1 MTLSS
6 VQVKTKKFSV
16 RYLVA
21 QRSRLG
27 HSQKD
32 SFTYPKIIIFFISN
46 LTLTLFRMEGGWGAR
61 TPPPPTPTPATT
73 FPTVT
78 YTNIGIKKNFLTFS
92 FNPFA
97 TLV

>member
-61 TPPPPTPTPATT
+61 TPPPYPRPR
-73 FPTVT
+73 
-78 YTNIGIKKNFLTFS
+78 YNFSHCNLYKRR
-92 FNPFA
+92 N
-97 TLV
+97 

>member
-46 LTLTLFRMEGGWGAR
+46 LTLTLFRMEEGWGAR
-61 TPPPPTPTPATT
+61 TPPPLPPPPLQL
-73 FPTVT
+73 FP
-78 YTNIGIKKNFLTFS
+78 L
-92 FNPFA
+92 
-97 TLV
+97 